1 MVSSDP
7 LAAISSRNVTHLIH
21 LVEKFSKNL
30 FLLDPVK
37 AVEAAQLKSL
47 TGTLLK
53 KYGPHSGAGVQSD
66 TPKPKAAG
74 RSSGPPLSSLRRKP
88 VTQEMKQQ
96 IKGGAALRRSRS
108 GHYRWW
114 LLTFLFVTRL
124 PCGDLLESFCKQ
136 IGSVSDPVGFLF
148 LFFLY
153 FLLTKE

>member
-7 LAAISSRNVTHLIH
+7 LAAISPCNMTRLIH
-21 LVEKFSKNL
+21 LVEKFSKKP

-37 AVEAAQLKSL
+37 AAESAQLKSL

-53 KYGPHSGAGVQSD
+53 KYGAQSAVGVQSD

-96 IKGGAALRRSRS
+96 IKGGTALRRSHS
-108 GHYRWW
+108 GH
-114 LLTFLFVTRL
+114 
-124 PCGDLLESFCKQ
+124 
-136 IGSVSDPVGFLF
+136 
-148 LFFLY
+148 
-153 FLLTKE
+153 